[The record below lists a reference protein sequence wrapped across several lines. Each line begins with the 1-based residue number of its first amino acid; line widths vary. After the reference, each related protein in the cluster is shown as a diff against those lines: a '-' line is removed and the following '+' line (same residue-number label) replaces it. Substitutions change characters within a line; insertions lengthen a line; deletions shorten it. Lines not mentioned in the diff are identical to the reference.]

1 VSVGSGKV
9 EYDEQNKINRPEQL
23 HKVPQLS
30 KGTGKGKKKIKQKR
44 RQKDQQ
50 WRLQRLTLIS
60 ANEAQGRK
68 LITQKKMYAYQ

>member
-1 VSVGSGKV
+1 
-9 EYDEQNKINRPEQL
+9 L

-30 KGTGKGKKKIKQKR
+30 KGTGTGKGKKKIKIKQKR

-68 LITQKKMYAYQ
+68 LIT